1 MAGGE
6 VGAAATTLEQTPT
19 WVVAAVCT
27 VIVAISLAVE
37 RILHF
42 AGKLFLL
49 HPPPSVFVVTSD
61 PGLLWTL
68 MMEQGKIPA
77 LSYTAVH
84 HLHIFIFVLA
94 VVHVVFCALTVIF
107 GSAQIRRWK
116 RWEDDVQKKEYNPQE
131 GHMNYLRTEPTVTYL
146 GDHAFIRS
154 RFRGIGKRS
163 HLLGWLTHC
172 KGNRKFNFH
181 NYMMRALEVDFK
193 RVVGIS
199 WYLWMFVVG
208 FLLLNVYGWHA
219 YFYLAFVPF
228 VLLLAVGTKL
238 EHVISQLAHE
248 VAEKHAA
255 IEGDLVVTPSDEHFW
270 WNRPRL
276 VLILIHIILFQNSFE
291 LAFFFFIWIQYG
303 FDSCIMGQIGFIIPR
318 LIVGAFVQVFCSY
331 STLPLYAIVT
341 QMGSTFKKAIF
352 EEHIQEG
359 LVGWAQ
365 KARDRGLRRPAAN
378 GSSQVGPKE
387 SSQSH
392 HVLQMTEIVEG
403 EEKEEAA
410 LKESNAGGEIEPA
423 HRIN

>member
-42 AGKLFLL
+42 AGKKPYDGDDEESSSATTTAHFQSFFS
-49 HPPPSVFVVTSD
+49 SVL
-61 PGLLWTL
+61 PG
-68 MMEQGKIPA
+68 KVPA

-131 GHMNYLRTEPTVTYL
+131 DLQTDPTVTYL

-163 HLLGWLTHC
+163 YLLGWLTHC

-208 FLLLNVYGWHA
+208 FLILNVYGWHA

-270 WNRPRL
+270 LNRPRL

-303 FDSCIMGQIGFIIPR
+303 FDSCIMGQIGYIIPR

-378 GSSQVGPKE
+378 GSSQVGPRE

-392 HVLQMTEIVEG
+392 HVLQMTEIVG

-410 LKESNAGGEIEPA
+410 LKESNAGGGEIEPA